1 MKGKVAVYFAAPN
14 LGRLRS
20 RIENAP
26 KTLTSD
32 LRTKL
37 QEIAV
42 KALNNASLQIRAEF
56 IDYIAGRED
65 LKFKTADHKKQAMNL
80 CSGIFDTVFAIDNDS
95 LNKLVGDDEEET
107 ADEEKL
113 AEEAAEGDKAPK
125 KGKGKKE
132 AAEGDK
138 APKKGKGEKEADA
151 GDEFAD

>member
-107 ADEEKL
+107 AGEEAPAEETAAGEEKP
-113 AEEAAEGDKAPK
+113 AEEAAEGDKASK
-125 KGKGKKE
+125 KGKGK
-132 AAEGDK
+132 
-138 APKKGKGEKEADA
+138 KEADA

>member
-26 KTLTSD
+26 KMLTSD

-107 ADEEKL
+107 TVEEAPAEETAGEEKP
-113 AEEAAEGDKAPK
+113 AEEAAEGDKASK
-125 KGKGKKE
+125 KGKGK
-132 AAEGDK
+132 
-138 APKKGKGEKEADA
+138 KEADA

>member
-107 ADEEKL
+107 AGEEDSAGEEKP
-113 AEEAAEGDKAPK
+113 AEEAAEGDKASK
-125 KGKGKKE
+125 KGKGK
-132 AAEGDK
+132 
-138 APKKGKGEKEADA
+138 GKKEADA

>member
-1 MKGKVAVYFAAPN
+1 MKGKVAVYFASPN

-42 KALNNASLQIRAEF
+42 KVLNNASLQIRAEF

-107 ADEEKL
+107 AGEEAPAEETAEETAGEEKP
-113 AEEAAEGDKAPK
+113 AEEAAEGDKASK
-125 KGKGKKE
+125 KGKGK
-132 AAEGDK
+132 
-138 APKKGKGEKEADA
+138 KEADA

>member
-1 MKGKVAVYFAAPN
+1 MKGKVAVYFVAPN

-107 ADEEKL
+107 AAEETAAEETAAEETAAEEKP

-132 AAEGDK
+132 A
-138 APKKGKGEKEADA
+138 DA

>member
-26 KTLTSD
+26 KMLTSD

-107 ADEEKL
+107 AGEEAPAEGGDDEKP
-113 AEEAAEGDKAPK
+113 AEEAAEGDKASK
-125 KGKGKKE
+125 KGKGKGKKE
-132 AAEGDK
+132 
-138 APKKGKGEKEADA
+138 EADA

>member
-1 MKGKVAVYFAAPN
+1 MKGKVAVYFVAPN

-80 CSGIFDTVFAIDNDS
+80 CSGIFDIVFAIDNDS

-107 ADEEKL
+107 DGEEKPAEETDGEEKP
-113 AEEAAEGDKAPK
+113 AEEAAEGDKASK
-125 KGKGKKE
+125 KGKGK
-132 AAEGDK
+132 
-138 APKKGKGEKEADA
+138 KEADA